1 MAGKGDK
8 PRPTKKSQYNANYDL
23 IDWNK
28 KTSGAKQTKK
38 VKGKTIYVY

>member
-8 PRPTKKSQYNANYDL
+8 PRPTKKSQYNSNYDL
-23 IDWNK
+23 IKWD
-28 KTSGAKQTKK
+28 KTLIAPRQTKK